1 MYWYRT
7 TAFGDTP
14 IQITELQN
22 GEFPMKKLVIASL
35 FTLFATQALAGSWET
50 RCETSSVP
58 YQETVKGGK
67 PGEVIG
73 GALIGGV
80 LGKAVT
86 GKDGGAVAGA
96 IIGGAVANESS
107 RRTVTKYKEVETCKQ
122 VFVPAQIYD
131 KATLQDTIL
140 RLNAG
145 ERMSKELVMDVQYTI
160 GVSPDGIWGP
170 QSVRASNAYLDGN
183 IPTTQPATTD
193 SSPLYSLMV
202 NDVVVVSSYD
212 LAAIDDIKS
221 GLLRAGVEAKI
232 LVDAK

>member
-1 MYWYRT
+1 MKQFAI
-7 TAFGDTP
+7 TA
-14 IQITELQN
+14 LC
-22 GEFPMKKLVIASL
+22 AL
-35 FTLFATQALAGSWET
+35 FSTQALAGTWET
-50 RCETSSVP
+50 RCETETVP

-96 IIGGAVANESS
+96 IIGGAVANETS
-107 RRTVTKYKEVETCKQ
+107 RHTVTKYKEVETCKKI
-122 VFVPAQIYD
+122 FIPSQIYD
-131 KATLQDTIL
+131 TSTLQDIIR
-140 RLNAG
+140 RLNSG
-145 ERMSKELVMDVQYTI
+145 ERMNKELVMDVQYTI

-170 QSVRASNAYLDGN
+170 QSIRAANAYLDGN
-183 IPTTQPATTD
+183 APTTQPSTSG

-212 LAAIDDIKS
+212 LTAIDDIKS